1 MKIGIYG
8 GTFNPIHLGHIHI
21 LKEFIRRLGL
31 SRVLLIPT
39 GTPPHKDAPELA
51 SQEDRFSMCRL
62 AVKEIT
68 EAPVE
73 ISRIEFDRPGKSY
86 SADTLTQL
94 SGLYPEDELFFLMG
108 EDMFLT
114 VDSWYRPEVICSL
127 AALCASP
134 RSEDGLRKLRE
145 KQKELESKLGARCFV
160 EDIPYF
166 PASSTQVRELAE
178 QGKSLAGLVP
188 PEVEAYIREYKIYSV
203 SGPAI
208 QGKSKV

>member
-1 MKIGIYG
+1 MRIGVYG

-51 SQEDRFSMCRL
+51 EKADRL
-62 AVKEIT
+62 AMCELAVREIA

-86 SADTLTQL
+86 SADTLTEL
-94 SGLYPEDELFFLMG
+94 SRLYPGDELFFLMG

-114 VDSWYRPEVICSL
+114 VDSWYHPEVICSL
-127 AALCASP
+127 AVLCASP
-134 RSEDGLRKLRE
+134 RSENGLCKLKQ
-145 KQKELESKLGARCFV
+145 KQKELEQKFGARCFV

-166 PASSTQVRELAE
+166 PASSTQVRELAA
-178 QGKSLAGLVP
+178 QGKSLSGLVP
-188 PEVEAYIREYKIYSV
+188 PEVAAYIREHEVYFMSNEK
-203 SGPAI
+203 
-208 QGKSKV
+208 